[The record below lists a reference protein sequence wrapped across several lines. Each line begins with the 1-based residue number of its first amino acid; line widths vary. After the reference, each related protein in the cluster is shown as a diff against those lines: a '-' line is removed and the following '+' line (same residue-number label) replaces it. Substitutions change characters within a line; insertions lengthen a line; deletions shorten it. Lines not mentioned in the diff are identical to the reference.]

1 MIMFR
6 KEALEGRRMLWRG
19 RALLLPGIPPVV
31 VISVCLLFL
40 FSFLFFVITKDYTR
54 RVTVSGEITTW
65 PRPVNIYSDVQGVV
79 VDRFVTEG
87 QSVKKNTPLYQ
98 IDVSKSTRNG
108 VVSIRHHA
116 DIMNQIRQVDNIVS
130 GLKDSRKATLDALE
144 KQKMQY
150 ARALQRSSDIIRH
163 AEEGIRIM
171 KKNMN
176 NYRQYQSRRL
186 ITKDQLTNQETIY
199 YQQQNSLLGMNSQ
212 NEQNALQLTSL
223 ESQIRIQAAEFDNR
237 IYQMTLQRYEL
248 QKELVN
254 TDMESAVVIRAL
266 SEGKIDSLS
275 VSTGQMVSA
284 GDSLAQILPDT
295 VRHYYLVLW
304 VPNTAVPYI
313 AAGDKVNIRYEAFP
327 AEKFG
332 QFPGVIQSISRT
344 PATPQEMRTYQGAP
358 QNTSSLSVPWYK
370 VMVRLDRQSVAYG
383 GKSRPLENGM
393 KAQVT
398 LFLEKRKIW
407 QWILSPFYDMKN
419 STTGPVNE

>member
-1 MIMFR
+1 MFR
-6 KEALEGRRMLWRG
+6 KEALEGRKMIWHG
-19 RALLLPGIPPVV
+19 KALLLPGIPPII
-31 VISVCLLFL
+31 VIFFCLFFL
-40 FSFLFFVITKDYTR
+40 SFFLYFVITKDYTR
-54 RVTVSGEITTW
+54 RVTVSGEVTTW
-65 PRPVNIYSDVQGVV
+65 PRPVNIYADVQGFV

-87 QSVKKNTPLYQ
+87 QVVKKNTPLYQ

-108 VVSIRHHA
+108 VVSSRHHA
-116 DIMNQIRQVDNIVS
+116 DITNQIRQVDNIIS
-130 GLKDSRKATLDALE
+130 GLKDSKKATLDALE
-144 KQKMQY
+144 KQKIQY
-150 ARALQRSSDIIRH
+150 IQALQNSSDIIRH

-171 KKNMN
+171 KKNMD
-176 NYRQYQSRRL
+176 NYRQYQSRGL

-199 YQQQNSLLGMNSQ
+199 YQQQSNLLGLNSQ

-237 IYQMTLQRYEL
+237 IYQMILQRYEL
-248 QKELVN
+248 QKELIN
-254 TDMESAVVIRAL
+254 TDIESAVIIRAL
-266 SEGKIDSLS
+266 SDGKIDSLS

-313 AAGDKVNIRYEAFP
+313 ATGDRVNIRYEAFP

-332 QFPGVIQSISRT
+332 QFPGIIQSISRA

-358 QNTSSLSVPWYK
+358 QNTSSLSVPYYK
-370 VMVRLDRQSVAYG
+370 VITQLDRQSITYG
-383 GKSRPLENGM
+383 GKSRSLENGM

-407 QWILSPFYDMKN
+407 QWMLSPFYDMKN

>member
-1 MIMFR
+1 MFR
-6 KEALEGRRMLWRG
+6 KEALEGRKMIWHG
-19 RALLLPGIPPVV
+19 KALLLPGIPPII
-31 VISVCLLFL
+31 VIFFCLFFL
-40 FSFLFFVITKDYTR
+40 SFFLYFVITKDYTR
-54 RVTVSGEITTW
+54 RVTVSGEVTTW
-65 PRPVNIYSDVQGVV
+65 PRPVNIYSDVQGFV

-87 QSVKKNTPLYQ
+87 QVVKKNTPLYQ
-98 IDVSKSTRNG
+98 IDVSKSAQNG
-108 VVSIRHHA
+108 VVSSRHHA
-116 DIMNQIRQVDNIVS
+116 DITNQIRQVDNIIS
-130 GLKDSRKATLDALE
+130 GLKDSKKATLDALE
-144 KQKMQY
+144 KQKIQY
-150 ARALQRSSDIIRH
+150 IQALQSSSDIIRH

-171 KKNMN
+171 KKNMD
-176 NYRQYQSRRL
+176 NYRQYQSRGL

-199 YQQQNSLLGMNSQ
+199 YQQQSNLLGLNSQ

-237 IYQMTLQRYEL
+237 IYQMILQRYEL
-248 QKELVN
+248 QKELIN
-254 TDMESAVVIRAL
+254 TDIESAVIIRAL
-266 SEGKIDSLS
+266 SDGKIDSLS

-313 AAGDKVNIRYEAFP
+313 ATGDRVNIRYEAFP

-332 QFPGVIQSISRT
+332 QFPGIIQSISRA

-358 QNTSSLSVPWYK
+358 QNTSSLSVPYYK
-370 VMVRLDRQSVAYG
+370 VITQLDRQSITYG

-407 QWILSPFYDMKN
+407 QWMLSPFYDMKN